1 MHIASE
7 LQVNR
12 ALRRPHEFL
21 DSAVADLY
29 RKLQAQDHDHSLRIL
44 DHAESFPAAPLNWM
58 RIPRIFT
65 HRNSATMV
73 GNTPYQPEKSLLQEI
88 KDSTEAS
95 VGSAEF
101 WNNERMLD

>member
-1 MHIASE
+1 
-7 LQVNR
+7 
-12 ALRRPHEFL
+12 
-21 DSAVADLY
+21 
-29 RKLQAQDHDHSLRIL
+29 
-44 DHAESFPAAPLNWM
+44 
-58 RIPRIFT
+58 
-65 HRNSATMV
+65 MV

>member
-21 DSAVADLY
+21 DSAVADQY
-29 RKLQAQDHDHSLRIL
+29 RRLQAQDEDHSLRIL
-44 DHAESFPAAPLNWM
+44 DHADSFPAAPLHWM

-65 HRNSATMV
+65 HRNAATMT
-73 GNTPYQPEKSLLQEI
+73 GDTPYQPEKCLLREI
-88 KDSTEAS
+88 KDGTEATL
-95 VGSAEF
+95 GSAVF
-101 WNNERMLD
+101 WSNERMLD